1 MTIDTIPAALRA
13 AASRFGDDEAL
24 VDGGE
29 RVTFTGLLEKSLE
42 AARAFV
48 ATGVGPG
55 DRVAIWAPNSA
66 TWITASFGVYLAGA
80 VLVPLNTR
88 YKGEEAGHVLRTS
101 GASVLLTVTDFLDT
115 DLLALLDGV
124 AGLDHLRRRV
134 VLSGPVPAGAT
145 GWQEFLAGGR
155 GVGAVSYTHLTLPTN
170 REV

>member
-13 AASRFGDDEAL
+13 AASRFGDEEAL

-29 RVTFTGLLEKSLE
+29 RVTSAGLLERSLE

-80 VLVPLNTR
+80 VLVPRAVTQIEGNI
-88 YKGEEAGHVLRTS
+88 EAGRCH
-101 GASVLLTVTDFLDT
+101 
-115 DLLALLDGV
+115 
-124 AGLDHLRRRV
+124 AG
-134 VLSGPVPAGAT
+134 GPVRLGT
-145 GWQEFLAGGR
+145 G
-155 GVGAVSYTHLTLPTN
+155 
-170 REV
+170 